1 MGAAMVESLSEGIL
15 VSAVAKGAGEYI
27 AAASKVSFASL
38 EYLASYA
45 RIAIRLRNFSPGDP

>member
-1 MGAAMVESLSEGIL
+1 MVESLSEGIL